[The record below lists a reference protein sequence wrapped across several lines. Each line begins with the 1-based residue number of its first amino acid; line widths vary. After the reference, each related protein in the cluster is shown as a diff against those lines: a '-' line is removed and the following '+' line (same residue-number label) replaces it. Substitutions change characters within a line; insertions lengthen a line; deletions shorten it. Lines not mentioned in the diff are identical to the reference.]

1 MQALKVVVVGDGAVG
16 KTTFL
21 ISLTLGCFPTDYIP
35 TTLDNY
41 NAVYPL
47 ENRNISLGLWDTAG
61 QADFDSLRPISYKGA
76 DLVLLFY
83 SVVNPTSAENIKEK
97 WVQDARQYCPDVPF
111 FLIGTQIDQR
121 DNPKAIEDLSE
132 RNLKPLTKQDG
143 KKLAKEINAV
153 LYMECTAKENTNG
166 YRDIFDAV
174 LRYVICEVKQGKK
187 IGKHCMSIDC
197 RQKMTQKVKC
207 QGRCKHFYCHDC
219 IEVWEDNFK
228 GCPQCVIYERQDR
241 EQKQKKIFPIKKAR
255 VPPSLRAAEQLE
267 KERIKEEKERIKAEK
282 MTKKYVEKHGALPPE
297 STDSGDGNIKETKE
311 KKKENKTFNDSRDE
325 KSKKQE
331 EDN

>member
-21 ISLTLGCFPTDYIP
+21 ISLTLGCFPTDYVP

-47 ENRNISLGLWDTAG
+47 EGRNISLGLWDTAG
-61 QADFDSLRPISYKGA
+61 QSDFDSLRPISYKAA

-97 WVQDARQYCPDVPF
+97 WVNDARQYCPTIPF

-121 DNPKAIEDLSE
+121 ENPKILEELAE

-143 KKLAKEINAV
+143 KRLAKEIMAV
-153 LYMECTAKENTNG
+153 SYMECSAKANSTG
-166 YRDIFDAV
+166 YRDIFDYV
-174 LRYVICEVKQGKK
+174 LRYVICETKQGKK
-187 IGKHCMSIDC
+187 YGKHCWSIDC
-197 RQKMTQKVKC
+197 RQKMTRKVKC
-207 QGRCKHFYCHDC
+207 QGRCKEFYCEDC
-219 IEVWEDNFK
+219 IEVWEDSFK
-228 GCPQCVIYERQDR
+228 GCPQCVVYEREDR
-241 EQKQKKIFPIKKAR
+241 DVKHKKQFGIKKGR

-267 KERIKEEKERIKAEK
+267 KERVKEEKERIKAEK
-282 MTKKYVEKHGALPPE
+282 MAKKYGEKHGPQDPTE
-297 STDSGDGNIKETKE
+297 KSDIEKSDSKSKEV
-311 KKKENKTFNDSRDE
+311 KKESKEE
-325 KSKKQE
+325 KSLKKTE
-331 EDN
+331 EE